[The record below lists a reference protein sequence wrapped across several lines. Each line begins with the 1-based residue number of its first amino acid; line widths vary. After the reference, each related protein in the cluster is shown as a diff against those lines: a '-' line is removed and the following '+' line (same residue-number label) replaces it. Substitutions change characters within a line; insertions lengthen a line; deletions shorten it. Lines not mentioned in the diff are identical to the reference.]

1 MVAAVIRQC
10 GNDLD
15 SRREP
20 HGEETLGQALQSVVT
35 VENVA
40 RC

>member
-1 MVAAVIRQC
+1 MILTVAA
-10 GNDLD
+10 
-15 SRREP
+15 SRMVKK
-20 HGEETLGQALQSVVT
+20 HWGQALQSVVT